1 MTIPYLPP
9 GPPPLQKAALH
20 SLVNVWFDPALP
32 CSDRPHVFGRDSV
45 GNVTIVNS
53 DAGAAAY
60 TGSVIDQAHRA
71 VSELLKIGM
80 RHPE

>member
-1 MTIPYLPP
+1 MSGSIPRSPV
-9 GPPPLQKAALH
+9 AI
-20 SLVNVWFDPALP
+20 VRTF
-32 CSDRPHVFGRDSV
+32 FGRDSF